1 MTRTASFCASS
12 AATESEDGMLDRK
25 DEEFLQRVIGDC
37 EKEAENLNPFEQAL
51 RSSALNV
58 ARISLKQ
65 SDFSDDDIEVVTNAV
80 YSVSRIFA
88 DQPDTGYGKA
98 MLFDFTRTMNLF
110 LLVGGGK
117 EARKSFQK
125 WRGIF
130 DKYWL
135 GEGVGKSEV
144 FKCLLDE
151 GMIFEKC
158 LKENPISSDVMISD
172 IHREMVTKEEFR
184 QTTDEIKE
192 MIVNNGGK
200 KAGKVMPKKRHCY
213 EVPVQFAADAM
224 FMSKR
229 ELERILAKEINAPEG
244 FPGLDS
250 RSRFEFWV
258 REYRVSRSL
267 QLEMKKDMEKR
278 KWGSGKPRPEKPDRA

>member
-51 RSSALNV
+51 RSSALNI

-98 MLFDFTRTMNLF
+98 MLFDITRTMNLF
-110 LLVGGGK
+110 LFVGGGK

-130 DKYWL
+130 DKY
-135 GEGVGKSEV
+135 
-144 FKCLLDE
+144 
-151 GMIFEKC
+151 
-158 LKENPISSDVMISD
+158 
-172 IHREMVTKEEFR
+172 
-184 QTTDEIKE
+184 
-192 MIVNNGGK
+192 
-200 KAGKVMPKKRHCY
+200 
-213 EVPVQFAADAM
+213 
-224 FMSKR
+224 
-229 ELERILAKEINAPEG
+229 
-244 FPGLDS
+244 
-250 RSRFEFWV
+250 
-258 REYRVSRSL
+258 
-267 QLEMKKDMEKR
+267 
-278 KWGSGKPRPEKPDRA
+278 